1 MTPWRPKV
9 DGGRKSGFRTRAHI
23 RVAWAT
29 PIDPAA
35 KGKPL
40 AIRWPSKAA
49 ITARVD
55 ADVLD
60 WLKL

>member
-1 MTPWRPKV
+1 M
-9 DGGRKSGFRTRAHI
+9 AHI

-40 AIRWPSKAA
+40 AILAYGQLGVNGA
-49 ITARVD
+49 
-55 ADVLD
+55 
-60 WLKL
+60 